1 MNKMIRSMTGYGRG
15 TFEMDGRS
23 YTMEIKSVNHRYC
36 DLNIKMPKSLL
47 PLEDRIRKTVQSRL
61 NRGKIDVFLTQNLFD
76 KKDVSAFLNKSL
88 ADSYFDCLTQLK
100 ERYSLRDE
108 VSLSLISKFPD
119 VITTKQEDE
128 DVEELWGGI
137 AKALSDSLDMMVQ
150 MRESEGLK
158 LKEDIIGKCS
168 GIKEMV
174 QVIEEKSADI
184 VSEYLNK
191 LKLRLDDLLKD
202 YKVDENRLAMEVALL
217 ADKATVDEE
226 IVRLKSHLIQVKET
240 LELDEPV
247 GRKLDFII
255 QEMNRETNT
264 IASKASNLEVINI
277 MLGIKNEIEKIR
289 EQVQNLE

>member
-1 MNKMIRSMTGYGRG
+1 MIRSMTGYGRG
-15 TFEMDGRS
+15 SIEMDGRS
-23 YTMEIKSVNHRYC
+23 YTIEIKSVNHRYC
-36 DLNIKMPKSLL
+36 DLNIKIPKSLL

-61 NRGKIDVFLTQNLFD
+61 NRGKIDLFVTQNLFD

-88 ADSYFDCLTQLK
+88 ADSYFSCLTEIK
-100 ERYSLRDE
+100 ERYNLRDD
-108 VSLSLISKFPD
+108 VSLSLISKFPE

-128 DVEELWGGI
+128 DVEELWDGLES
-137 AKALSDSLDMMVQ
+137 ALNNALDMMVQ
-150 MRESEGLK
+150 MREREGLK
-158 LKEDIIGKCS
+158 LTEDIIIKCK
-168 GIKEMV
+168 GIKDKV
-174 QVIEEKSADI
+174 LVIEEKSSDI
-184 VSEYLNK
+184 VQEYTDK
-191 LKLRLDDLLKD
+191 LKLRLNDLLKD

-217 ADKATVDEE
+217 ADKASIDEE

-264 IASKASNLEVINI
+264 IASKADNLDVINI
-277 MLGIKNEIEKIR
+277 MLSIKNEIEKIR

>member
-1 MNKMIRSMTGYGRG
+1 MNRMIRSMTGYGRG
-15 TFEMDGRS
+15 SIEMDGRS
-23 YTMEIKSVNHRYC
+23 YTIEIKSVNHRYC
-36 DLNIKMPKSLL
+36 DLNIKIPKSLL

-61 NRGKIDVFLTQNLFD
+61 NRGKIDLFVTQNLFD

-88 ADSYFDCLTQLK
+88 ADSYFSCLTEIK
-100 ERYSLRDE
+100 ERYNLRDD
-108 VSLSLISKFPD
+108 VSLSLISKFPE

-128 DVEELWGGI
+128 DVEELWDGLES
-137 AKALSDSLDMMVQ
+137 ALNNALDMMVQ
-150 MRESEGLK
+150 MREREGLK
-158 LKEDIIGKCS
+158 LTEDIVIKCK
-168 GIKEMV
+168 GIKDKV
-174 QVIEEKSADI
+174 LIIEEKSSDI
-184 VSEYLNK
+184 VQEYTDK
-191 LKLRLDDLLKD
+191 LKLRLNDLLKD

-217 ADKATVDEE
+217 ADKASIDEE

-264 IASKASNLEVINI
+264 IASKADNLDVINI
-277 MLGIKNEIEKIR
+277 MLSIKNEIEKIR

>member
-1 MNKMIRSMTGYGRG
+1 MNRMIRSMTGYGRG
-15 TFEMDGRS
+15 SIEMDGRS
-23 YTMEIKSVNHRYC
+23 YTIEIKSVNHRYC
-36 DLNIKMPKSLL
+36 DLNIKIPKSLL

-61 NRGKIDVFLTQNLFD
+61 NRGKIDLFVTQNLFD

-88 ADSYFDCLTQLK
+88 ADSYFSCLTEIK
-100 ERYSLRDE
+100 ERYNLRDD
-108 VSLSLISKFPD
+108 VSLSLISKFPE

-128 DVEELWGGI
+128 DVEELWDGLES
-137 AKALSDSLDMMVQ
+137 ALNNALDMMVQ
-150 MRESEGLK
+150 MREREGLK
-158 LKEDIIGKCS
+158 LTEDIIIKCK
-168 GIKEMV
+168 GIKDKV
-174 QVIEEKSADI
+174 LIIEEKSSDI
-184 VSEYLNK
+184 VQEYTDK
-191 LKLRLDDLLKD
+191 LKLRLNDLLKD

-217 ADKATVDEE
+217 ADKASIDEE

-264 IASKASNLEVINI
+264 IASKADNLDVINI
-277 MLGIKNEIEKIR
+277 MLSIKNEIEKIR

>member
-1 MNKMIRSMTGYGRG
+1 MNRMIRSMTGYGRG
-15 TFEMDGRS
+15 SIEMDGRS
-23 YTMEIKSVNHRYC
+23 YTIEIKSVNHRYC
-36 DLNIKMPKSLL
+36 DLNIKIPKSLL

-61 NRGKIDVFLTQNLFD
+61 NRGKIDLFVTQNLFD

-88 ADSYFDCLTQLK
+88 ADSYFSCLTEIK
-100 ERYSLRDE
+100 ERYNLRDD
-108 VSLSLISKFPD
+108 VSLSLISKFPE

-128 DVEELWGGI
+128 DVEELWDGLES
-137 AKALSDSLDMMVQ
+137 ALNNALDMMVQ
-150 MRESEGLK
+150 MREREGLK
-158 LKEDIIGKCS
+158 LTEDIIIKCK
-168 GIKEMV
+168 GIKDKV
-174 QVIEEKSADI
+174 LIIEDKSSDI
-184 VSEYLNK
+184 VQEYTDK
-191 LKLRLDDLLKD
+191 LKLRLNDLLKD

-217 ADKATVDEE
+217 ADKASIDEE

-264 IASKASNLEVINI
+264 IASKADNLDVINI
-277 MLGIKNEIEKIR
+277 MLSIKNEIEKIR